1 MKLGSSSPAGTNSS
15 TSAMV
20 IFPAIAIIGL
30 KFLAVA
36 LNTKLPSVSPFHAF
50 TIAKSA
56 VNADSRMCGF
66 PLKMR
71 TSFPSATSVPNPAG
85 VKKAGIPAPPARH
98 LSAKDPCGIRSTSS
112 SPDNICLSNSSFSPT

>member
-1 MKLGSSSPAGTNSS
+1 MKFGSNSPAGTNSS
-15 TSAMV
+15 TSAIV
-20 IFPAIAIIGL
+20 ILPAIAIIGL

-36 LNTKLPSVSPFHAF
+36 LKTKFPSVSPFQAL

-56 VNADSRMCGF
+56 VSADSKICGF
-66 PLKMR
+66 PLKIR

-98 LSAKDPCGIRSTSS
+98 LSAKEP
-112 SPDNICLSNSSFSPT
+112 